1 VSLDRAYT
9 DPVVLMGPVSENGG
23 QPVHPRVR
31 NVSATSF
38 ELQLEEWEYL
48 NGSHTTETVD
58 YVVCEGGSHELANGA
73 RIEAGTA
80 DFDHRGTR
88 IPFDRSFPD
97 RPVVFSTTQTRNG
110 GQPVVTRQA
119 AVSTTGFDCRLQEEE
134 ALGAHVTETVGY
146 LAVEQ
151 GAGTAGGIE
160 MEAGR
165 TPDSVTDSPYG
176 IDFTQGYD
184 RTPTVL
190 CAMQTADGS
199 DTATLRTVARDSAG
213 VEVRVEEEESADDET
228 SHTTEAVGYLAIGGD
243 RLVGS

>member
-1 VSLDRAYT
+1 MAEAVNLYDLDRKERGAILANEF
-9 DPVVLMGPVSENGG
+9 DVEQSHRGWRVPSQSGNG
-23 QPVHPRVR
+23 
-31 NVSATSF
+31 N
-38 ELQLEEWEYL
+38 
-48 NGSHTTETVD
+48 
-58 YVVCEGGSHELANGA
+58 YVVT
-73 RIEAGTA
+73 IEDDTKTCTCP
-80 DFDHRGTR
+80 DFDHRGPRT
-88 IPFDRSFPD
+88 PFDRSCPD
-97 RPVVFSTTQTRNG
+97 QPVVFSTTQTRNG

-165 TPDSVTDSPYG
+165 TPDSVTDNPYG

-213 VEVRVEEEESADDET
+213 IEVRVEEEESADDET
-228 SHTTEAVGYLAIGGD
+228 SHTAEAVGYLAIGGD